1 MKTESKYF
9 FKKVFIGGLI
19 FGLIVFLMVFF
30 VKGVRAEDNK
40 TIEFTD
46 RGWPMILDDDKW
58 RTQLL
63 FDTVQACYQGTIRWV
78 ILSNPSL
85 LGQIPAPIAQ
95 RQMMEHCFC
104 VMDKIRKE
112 NKVKDYQ
119 KKVLDPEWGGNL
131 FMMKAME
138 CVKEY
143 KTLPSFFTDI
153 IVIPPDNKT
162 TTPEKLI
169 PDNSS
174 STKDAESLPDQKQ
187 KEFKEE
193 SPLIFQG

>member
-1 MKTESKYF
+1 
-9 FKKVFIGGLI
+9 
-19 FGLIVFLMVFF
+19 
-30 VKGVRAEDNK
+30 
-40 TIEFTD
+40 
-46 RGWPMILDDDKW
+46 
-58 RTQLL
+58 
-63 FDTVQACYQGTIRWV
+63 
-78 ILSNPSL
+78 
-85 LGQIPAPIAQ
+85 
-95 RQMMEHCFC
+95 
-104 VMDKIRKE
+104 
-112 NKVKDYQ
+112 
-119 KKVLDPEWGGNL
+119 
-131 FMMKAME
+131 MMKAME